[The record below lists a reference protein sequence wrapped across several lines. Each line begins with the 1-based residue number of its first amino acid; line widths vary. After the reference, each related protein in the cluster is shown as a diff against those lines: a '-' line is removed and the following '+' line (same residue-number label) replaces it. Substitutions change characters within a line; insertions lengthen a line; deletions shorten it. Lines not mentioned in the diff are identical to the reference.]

1 MEKRH
6 SVGTCLRHV
15 SMQTARYQRI
25 GNMPKACPYV
35 MMQFAPSPIV
45 VDINHRICQSKGD
58 WVIFIC
64 AFGYLIT
71 EDWFFA
77 EGERFFICW
86 IHFNLIDIG
95 FWGKKRPDEAKF
107 IGLFGYFRK
116 VIFTSCGR
124 LSSSWHSRRLGSMES
139 PRRLGEPVDRSHTA
153 MGR

>member
-6 SVGTCLRHV
+6 SVGICLWHV

-25 GNMPKACPYV
+25 GNMPKACLYV

-77 EGERFFICW
+77 EGERFLFTESILTLLT
-86 IHFNLIDIG
+86 LIFG
-95 FWGKKRPDEAKF
+95 VKKKTR
-107 IGLFGYFRK
+107 
-116 VIFTSCGR
+116 
-124 LSSSWHSRRLGSMES
+124 
-139 PRRLGEPVDRSHTA
+139 
-153 MGR
+153 

>member
-1 MEKRH
+1 MHCCRIVDGIKKKHKKQPWSKVECFASGCADWQSLKRH

-35 MMQFAPSPIV
+35 MMQFALVPIV

-58 WVIFIC
+58 WVDFIC

-77 EGERFFICW
+77 EGERFFIC
-86 IHFNLIDIG
+86 
-95 FWGKKRPDEAKF
+95 
-107 IGLFGYFRK
+107 
-116 VIFTSCGR
+116 
-124 LSSSWHSRRLGSMES
+124 
-139 PRRLGEPVDRSHTA
+139 
-153 MGR
+153 

>member
-1 MEKRH
+1 MLRIWRCDWQSLKRH
-6 SVGTCLRHV
+6 SVGICLWHV

-77 EGERFFICW
+77 EGERFFYPLNP
-86 IHFNLIDIG
+86 F
-95 FWGKKRPDEAKF
+95 
-107 IGLFGYFRK
+107 
-116 VIFTSCGR
+116 
-124 LSSSWHSRRLGSMES
+124 
-139 PRRLGEPVDRSHTA
+139 
-153 MGR
+153 